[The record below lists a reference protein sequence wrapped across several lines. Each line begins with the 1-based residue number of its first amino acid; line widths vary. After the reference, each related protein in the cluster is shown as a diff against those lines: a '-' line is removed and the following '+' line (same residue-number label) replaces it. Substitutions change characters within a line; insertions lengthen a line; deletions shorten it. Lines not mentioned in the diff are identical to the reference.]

1 MRYILYNMV
10 NIWFENKE
18 VKVVVFWVRF
28 WFKVLV
34 GYGMIMNDI
43 WLMERCVKMY
53 ICEFEFDVFYWY

>member
-1 MRYILYNMV
+1 MRYILYDMV

-34 GYGMIMNDI
+34 GYGMIMIDI
-43 WLMERCVKMY
+43 WLMERCV
-53 ICEFEFDVFYWY
+53 

>member
-18 VKVVVFWVRF
+18 EKVVVFWGRF

-34 GYGMIMNDI
+34 GYGMIMNYI
-43 WLMERCVKMY
+43 WLMERCVSGFK
-53 ICEFEFDVFYWY
+53 FDVFYWY